1 MSKTLTKNHFRYDVS
16 KPDKISSLLRKKK
29 SDNKIKYFEISF
41 GLSLEETNK
50 PIDET
55 IYLNELYL
63 LSKEEKRTKLLTFT
77 NLLEDDQY
85 PYKKGDAYLQYLMED
100 PDEFIIKDS
109 IENVYSILYKE
120 TVWIVT
126 Q

>member
-1 MSKTLTKNHFRYDVS
+1 M
-16 KPDKISSLLRKKK
+16 
-29 SDNKIKYFEISF
+29 
-41 GLSLEETNK
+41 SLEETNK